1 MSIKYKILLPVLPL
15 VLVVGLGG
23 YLLLVNQFDALRGS
37 FAEMVVGGLARSV
50 ELNTEDA
57 SLKALEEAALF
68 SRMPEVV
75 AAFET
80 AALGEMDDESD
91 PMGQQAREEL
101 RRALKSVLAGYK
113 EVTGGK
119 LRLHFHLSNGRSLAR
134 MWRDRQARR
143 DGKWVDISDDLSG
156 FRQTVMDINR
166 DGRPRRGIEPGRG
179 GFAIRGLAPV
189 LDNAGRR
196 LGSVEVLKSYG
207 DVFKP
212 LEKEEGQFFSL
223 YMDAALLPTTTGL
236 QDPEKYPVLDKAFVR
251 VAGKRNETLDG
262 AISVA
267 ALKRGLQKT
276 VYALA
281 GDYALSYLPVKDYQG
296 RPIGVIVLA
305 QDISLQ
311 NGIIDGATL
320 LVVGIFAAASL
331 IPLLAIMVVLPF
343 VVFRPLARISRFA
356 RQVAGGDL
364 SAYSGPIPNDEIGNI
379 HHSVGRIPESLNGLI
394 VDCGD
399 ISAKVRRGEF
409 KARGDAVRYEGA
421 YAQLVRSVNTLADTF
436 VETFDTLPFPVF
448 TIDRDQ
454 KLLYANRV
462 TGEFA
467 RETGPLVGGRCSDVF
482 STDVCKTQD
491 CICARAMKSLKGESG
506 STRAKLDSGEK
517 SIRGYAIPLGV
528 EKGVAQGALEVVM
541 DETDILSTQKRIVEA
556 AERARSLSQRMAA
569 ASGQLSV
576 QVNEAMAG
584 AREQADRATE
594 TATAM
599 DQMNSA
605 VGEVARSTHHAAD
618 NAERTEAQARAG
630 HDIVN
635 QVASSISRVSAMAS
649 KLKDNMSEL
658 GDQAEDI
665 GRVMTVITDIADQTN
680 LLALNAAIEA
690 ARAGEAGRGFAV
702 VADEVR
708 KLAEKTMTATT
719 EVGES
724 IGAIQGGTRQNISE
738 TDNVAEVV
746 GTCSSLAASAGESLA
761 EIVELSN
768 NSAEQIQEIA
778 AAAEQQSASSE
789 QIAQA
794 TEEVHRVSQSTS
806 KAMTESVNACD
817 ELMAIVKDL
826 NELIEGLSG
835 SV

>member
-23 YLLLVNQFDALRGS
+23 YFLLVNQFDTLRGS
-37 FAEMVVGGLARSV
+37 FAEMIVGGVARSV

-57 SLKALEEAALF
+57 SLRALEEAALF
-68 SRMPEVV
+68 SRMPTVI

-80 AALGEMDDESD
+80 ATLGEINDEGD
-91 PMGQQAREEL
+91 PMAQQAREDL
-101 RRALKSVLAGYK
+101 RRTLKPVLAGYK
-113 EVTGGK
+113 DVAGGK
-119 LRLHFHLSNGRSLAR
+119 LRLHFHLPNGRSLAR
-134 MWRDRQARR
+134 MWRDRQAKR

-156 FRQTVMDINR
+156 FRQTVMDINS
-166 DGRPRRGIEPGRG
+166 DGRPRQGIEPGRS

-189 LDNAGRR
+189 LDNGGKR

-236 QDPEKYPVLDKAFVR
+236 QDPEKYPVLDDAFVR

-262 AISVA
+262 TITVGD
-267 ALKRGLQKT
+267 LKRGIQET
-276 VYALA
+276 FYALA
-281 GDYALSYLPVKDYQG
+281 GDFALSYLPVKDYRG

-311 NGIIDGATL
+311 NGILDGATM
-320 LVVGIFAAASL
+320 LVVGIFVAAFL
-331 IPLLAIMVVLPF
+331 IPVLAITVVLPF

-356 RQVAGGDL
+356 GQVAKGDL
-364 SAYSGPIPNDEIGNI
+364 SAGTGAVPNDEIGDI
-379 HHSVGRIPESLNGLI
+379 HRSVGRIPESLKGLI
-394 VDCGD
+394 KDCGE

-409 KARGDAVRYEGA
+409 KARGDETRYEGA
-421 YAQLVRSVNTLADTF
+421 YAQLVRSMNTLADTF
-436 VETFDTLPFPVF
+436 VETFDTLPFSVF
-448 TIDRDQ
+448 TIDRNQ
-454 KLLYANRV
+454 TMLYANRV

-467 RETGPLVGGRCSDVF
+467 RKSGPFVGGRCGDVF
-482 STDVCKTQD
+482 STDVCKTRD
-491 CICARAMKSLKGESG
+491 CICERAMKSLKGESG
-506 STRAKLDSGEK
+506 SARANQDSGERN
-517 SIRGYAIPLGV
+517 IRGYAIPLGV

-541 DETDILSTQKRIVEA
+541 DETDILSTQKRIVDA

-576 QVNEAMAG
+576 QVNEAMTG
-584 AREQADRATE
+584 AREQAERATE

-605 VGEVARSTHHAAD
+605 VGEVARSTHHAAT
-618 NAERTEAQARAG
+618 NAEQTEAQARVG

-635 QVASSISRVSAMAS
+635 EVASSINQVSAMAS
-649 KLKDNMSEL
+649 KLKDNMSDL

-724 IGAIQGGTRQNISE
+724 IGAIQGGTRQNITE
-738 TDNVAEVV
+738 TDGVAEVV
-746 GTCSSLAASAGESLA
+746 QNCSSLAASAGESLA

-768 NSAEQIQEIA
+768 NSTEQIQEIA

-789 QIAQA
+789 QIAEATDEVHKISQA
-794 TEEVHRVSQSTS
+794 TSH
-806 KAMTESVNACD
+806 AMTESVNACA
-817 ELMAIVKDL
+817 ELSAIVEEL
-826 NELIEGLSG
+826 NELIEGLNG
-835 SV
+835 SA

>member
-1 MSIKYKILLPVLPL
+1 VSIKYKILLPILPL
-15 VLVVGLGG
+15 ILAVGLGG
-23 YLLLVNQFDALRGS
+23 YILLVNQFDTLRGS
-37 FAEMVVGGLARSV
+37 FAEMIVGGVARTV

-57 SLKALEEAALF
+57 SLKALEEASLF

-80 AALGEMDDESD
+80 AALGEIDNETD

-101 RRALKSVLAGYK
+101 RRTLKPVLEGYK
-113 EVTGGK
+113 EVTGSK
-119 LRLHFHLSNGRSLAR
+119 LRLHFHLPNGRSLAR
-134 MWRDRQARR
+134 MWRDKQARR
-143 DGKWVDISDDLSG
+143 NGKWVDISDDLSG
-156 FRQTVMDINR
+156 FRQTVMDING
-166 DGRPRRGIEPGRG
+166 DGKPRQGIEPGRG

-189 LDNAGRR
+189 LDNGGNR

-207 DVFKP
+207 DVFKS

-223 YMDAALLPTTTGL
+223 YMDAALLPTTTKL
-236 QDPEKYPVLDKAFVR
+236 QDPEKYPVLDESFVR
-251 VAGKRNETLDG
+251 VAGKRNETLDK

-267 ALKRGLQKT
+267 NLKRGIKDT
-276 VYALA
+276 FYALA
-281 GDYALSYLPVKDYQG
+281 GDFALSYLPVKNYQG

-311 NGIIDGATL
+311 NGIIDGATM
-320 LVVGIFAAASL
+320 LVVGIFAAAFL
-331 IPLLAIMVVLPF
+331 IPVLAIMVVLPF
-343 VVFRPLARISRFA
+343 VVFRPLARINRFA
-356 RQVAGGDL
+356 GKVARGDL
-364 SAYSGPIPNDEIGNI
+364 STGTGKIPNDEIGDI
-379 HHSVGRIPESLNGLI
+379 HRSVGRIPESLNGLI
-394 VDCGD
+394 EDCGD
-399 ISAKVRRGEF
+399 ISVKVRRGEF
-409 KARGDAVRYEGA
+409 KARGDETKYEGA
-421 YAQLVRSVNTLADTF
+421 YAQLVRSMNTLADTF

-462 TGEFA
+462 TGRFA
-467 RETGPLVGGRCSDVF
+467 KSSGPLVGGRCSEVF
-482 STDVCKTQD
+482 RTDVCKTRD
-491 CICARAMKSLKGESG
+491 CICERAMKSLKGESG
-506 STRAKLDSGEK
+506 STRSQLDSGDK

-556 AERARSLSQRMAA
+556 AEGARSLSQRMAA
-569 ASGQLSV
+569 AAGQLSV
-576 QVNEAMAG
+576 QVNEAQAG

-605 VGEVARSTHHAAD
+605 VGEVARSSHHAAD
-618 NAERTEAQARAG
+618 NAERTEAQARDG

-635 QVASSISRVSAMAS
+635 EVASSINQVSTMAS

-658 GDQAEDI
+658 GGQAEDI

-724 IGAIQGGTRQNISE
+724 IGAIQGGTRQNIKE
-738 TDNVAEVV
+738 TDGVAEVV
-746 GTCSSLAASAGESLA
+746 QNCSSLAEKAGESLA
-761 EIVELSN
+761 EIVTLSY
-768 NSAEQIQEIA
+768 NSSEQIQEIA
-778 AAAEQQSASSE
+778 AAAEQQSTSSE

-794 TEEVHRVSQSTS
+794 TGEVHKISQATS
-806 KAMTESVNACD
+806 QAMTESANACA
-817 ELMAIVKDL
+817 ELTEIVREL
-826 NELIEGLSG
+826 NELIEGLNVSE
-835 SV
+835 